1 VLRDWS
7 AVTSSGPIKL
17 FAPSPVKTQDTP
29 ARVFARTLR
38 EAVTSPEKA
47 GRIGYLDLTIN
58 GEAAPVVRSMLED
71 RLHEISNGVLGVPLK
86 LRRAPAA
93 YHSTEQSEM
102 DGPANL
108 VSLRLLARRH
118 EPSLV
123 GSYND
128 TFLCAQAIS
137 TWQAMIEQGRNCF
150 LLVFDGAF
158 DENALPALEEFF
170 VEVEQALREELEDRE

>member
-1 VLRDWS
+1 
-7 AVTSSGPIKL
+7 
-17 FAPSPVKTQDTP
+17 
-29 ARVFARTLR
+29 VFARTLR
-38 EAVTSPEKA
+38 EAATLPEKG

-58 GEAAPVVRSMLED
+58 GEAAPAVWSMLED
-71 RLHEISNGVLGVPLK
+71 RLHEISNGMLGVPLK

-93 YHSTEQSEM
+93 YHATEQSEM

-118 EPSLV
+118 EPSIL

-128 TFLCAQAIS
+128 TFLCAQAVS

-158 DENALPALEEFF
+158 DETALPALEEFF
-170 VEVEQALREELEDRE
+170 VEVEQALREELENRK